1 MATVCPSLYTRDR
14 RVKTVLLRLFVGWF
28 TGLFMTSTR
37 AAMRVETFVRD
48 KCQLDIT
55 PADKAV

>member
-1 MATVCPSLYTRDR
+1 M
-14 RVKTVLLRLFVGWF
+14 KTVLLRLFVGWF

-37 AAMRVETFVRD
+37 AAMRLETFVRD

-55 PADKAV
+55 PAEKAV